1 MNKIPDFFGMYMY
14 SNYDQLRRMRRDFP
28 KRCAK
33 ATPSGIPCEYYTMP
47 RNVDAPPTGYTP
59 YTQHQ
64 VYDVNNKGELVRVSI
79 RVPKYRDAEGNVC
92 EETLSMVEGKYT
104 HDALELLHQKFR
116 NPAWTY
122 DDLRKS
128 FPLGKNAAKDA
139 YETLLPWAKYNCVF
153 PNYPDSY
160 THLWFISV
168 PYKQSIL
175 TFCTYFDF
183 GAEPE
188 SLEFS
193 LFDILIDDDFESLPK
208 NMEKYAYGSNLKACI
223 CMPANHKLYEKLH
236 TILPDARYVFDEFQ
250 LLTIMKDCANKNQEI
265 KQPFLSQRAETLAIL
280 KQLFY
285 KECSAQK
292 AQSVCVSSIRFLFDY
307 RNINDLDLFKNNL
320 ELILHEQPDFI
331 EGYFEINKFHLFLP
345 FQIQKSMQEFLK
357 QHGYE
362 ATRLSYMLLSQ
373 IRDLPYVEP
382 FSCYSIVPALM
393 TDEELEAMME
403 ENETIIENALMSSVL
418 DNLKWMSNG
427 PLIY

>member
-1 MNKIPDFFGMYMY
+1 MNKIPDFFGEYTY
-14 SNYDQLRRMRRDFP
+14 NNYDQLRRMRRDFP

-33 ATPSGIPCEYYTMP
+33 ITPSGIPCEYYTMP
-47 RNVDAPPTGYTP
+47 RNVDASPAGYTP

-64 VYDVNNKGELVRVSI
+64 IFDVNNNGKLVRVSI
-79 RVPKYRDAEGNVC
+79 RVPRYKDENGNVC
-92 EETLSMVEGKYT
+92 EEVFGMVEGKYT

-128 FPLGKNAAKDA
+128 FPLGKNAATDA
-139 YETLLPWAKYNCVF
+139 YETLLPWAKCNRVF
-153 PNYPDSY
+153 PDYPYSY
-160 THLWFISV
+160 THLWFVSV

-183 GAEPE
+183 GAKTE

-193 LFDILIDDDFESLPK
+193 LFDILIDDDFESLQK
-208 NMEKYAYGSNLKACI
+208 NMEKYAYGSNLRACI
-223 CMPANHKLYEKLH
+223 CMPANYKLYKKLH
-236 TILPDARYVFDEFQ
+236 AILPDAKYVFDEFQ
-250 LLTIMKDCANKNQEI
+250 LLTIMKHCANKNQEI
-265 KQPFLSQRAETLAIL
+265 KQSFLSQRAETLAIL

-292 AQSVCVSSIRFLFDY
+292 AQAVCVSGIRFLFDY
-307 RNINDLDLFKNNL
+307 RNINDLDLFKNSL
-320 ELILHEQPDFI
+320 ELILQEQPGFI
-331 EGYFEINKFHLFLP
+331 KSYFETSEFHLFLP

-382 FSCYSIVPALM
+382 LSCYNIVPALM
-393 TDEELEAMME
+393 TDEELEEMIE
-403 ENETIIENALMSSVL
+403 ENENIISNALMSSVL
-418 DNLKWMSNG
+418 DNLKWMSSG
-427 PLIY
+427 PFIY